1 MKYLYQ
7 QIKILSLISL
17 MVLMASC
24 ISNEKYMSARND
36 IERLKQDSLSLT
48 EAKLAAEQKAAVL
61 KAETELYESELMK
74 KEAALQE
81 KEVMLLEASQE
92 ALNTAMKLNAIAN
105 DLELFDSEFS
115 QVIVEEGQV
124 KVVMDQAILF
134 DQGSTQINVQGDIL
148 LERLAATLRKVDDVE
163 MAVEGHTDT
172 VPVAGADDNWDL
184 SVDRSIAVIERL
196 TDKYG
201 VAPEKLIA
209 AGKSKFDPLVL
220 NDGMEG
226 MARNRRVEFIII
238 PDLAPIKSEI
248 ED

>member
-1 MKYLYQ
+1 MKHLY
-7 QIKILSLISL
+7 KHLKVLSLMSL

-24 ISNEKYMSARND
+24 ISNEKYMSAQND
-36 IERLKQDSLSLT
+36 IERLKQDSLKMI
-48 EAKLAAEQKAAVL
+48 EAKIAAEKEAAAL

-81 KEVMLLEASQE
+81 KEVMLLEASQK
-92 ALNTAMKLNAIAN
+92 ALNTTMKLNTIAN
-105 DLELFDSEFS
+105 DLELFDSDFS

-134 DQGSTQINVQGDIL
+134 DQGSTRINVQGDIL

-163 MAVEGHTDT
+163 MAVEGHTDS

-196 TDKYG
+196 TKKYG

-209 AGKSKFDPLVL
+209 AGKSKFDPLVP
-220 NDGMEG
+220 NEDMES
-226 MARNRRVEFIII
+226 MAKNRRVEFIII
-238 PDLAPIKSEI
+238 PDLDPIKSKI